1 MRSLA
6 DDLRR
11 RDDEELS
18 EFIRQRAD
26 AVNPIPADMS
36 ELASQASAA
45 ASVRYAIEKLA
56 GPELRVL
63 IALAVAD
70 QPASADVVLVPVE
83 QQAELLRIVQRLWAI
98 GLVWGPR
105 PEGATSEV
113 HVVTAARD
121 AIGAQPEL
129 PATEVAGI
137 DLSLRPITTSELPLA
152 NTLDGQG
159 GQHALAAVT
168 SLSTLAEH
176 WSQHPPT
183 SLKSG
188 GLAVRDVNAVS
199 ELLGTDELTAA
210 FWIEV
215 AAEAGLVGPE
225 DAASAKYAPTVYYDT
240 WRLSDPGQQW
250 APVAAAWLRLDR
262 DIDSVSGQTGDRLSV
277 LAEQPGQAWRR
288 ELRSATLQLLSEV
301 EPGQICEFPD
311 LLEHLAER
319 RPRARRD
326 RLEVVCQSTLRESD
340 LLGITARGAITA
352 LGRAL
357 VEPTVREEQLALKA
371 TAILPPV
378 AEEFVAQA
386 DLTLVVPGPPSPALR
401 RLLSLVADV
410 ESTGGAAVY
419 RVTADSAARALGSGL
434 SPADLIAELNTRSA
448 TPLPQPL
455 EYMINDAARR
465 HGGVRVGTT
474 ASWISSDDESVIAQL
489 LSDPQAARLGLTRL
503 APSVIA
509 STAPAEELMTLAA
522 SAGHI
527 PTVVGADGESVPLS
541 RPVHR
546 SPDPARKDQPG
557 VDDIFVVALT
567 SALRRSELEE
577 PAGVAIAAP
586 RELPRMPTAATAQVL
601 RRAQTQ
607 QVPVWVGYADNAGSM
622 TRRLVDVVATDGGAI
637 SAFDHSHGRIRTL
650 VLSRITGAVLAADIA
665 SADMD
670 PVGTQDG
677 SNSD

>member
-11 RDDEELS
+11 RNDDELS
-18 EFIRQRAD
+18 EFIRQRTD
-26 AVNPIPADMS
+26 AVSPIPADIS

-45 ASVRYAIEKLA
+45 ASVRQAIDKLS

-63 IALAVAD
+63 TALAVVN
-70 QPASADVVLVPVE
+70 QPTSASVVGVPPAQE
-83 QQAELLRIVQRLWAI
+83 AELMGVVQRLWAV
-98 GLVWGPR
+98 GLAWGPR
-105 PEGATSEV
+105 PEDAGSQV

-121 AIGAQPEL
+121 AVGAQAEP
-129 PATEVAGI
+129 PAGDAAEI
-137 DLSLRPITTSELPLA
+137 DLSLRPIITSALPLA

-176 WSQHPPT
+176 WSQNPPT

-199 ELLGTDELTAA
+199 EFLGTDELTAS
-210 FWIEV
+210 FWIEL
-215 AAEAGLVGPE
+215 ASEAGLVGPE
-225 DAASAKYAPTVYYDT
+225 ESASAKYAPTVFYDT

-250 APVAAAWLRLDR
+250 APVAAAWLRLAR

-277 LAEQPGQAWRR
+277 LADQPGQPWRR
-288 ELRSATLQLLSEV
+288 ELRSATLQLLAQV
-301 EPGQICEFPD
+301 PPGQICEFPD
-311 LLEHLAER
+311 LIEHLAER

-326 RLEVVCQSTLRESD
+326 RLEVACHSALRESD

-357 VEPTVREEQLALKA
+357 VEPAVREEQLALTA

-401 RLLSLVADV
+401 RLLGLVADV

-419 RVTADSAARALGSGL
+419 RVTADSATRALGSGL
-434 SPADLIAELNTRSA
+434 SPTDLIAELNTRSA

-455 EYMINDAARR
+455 EYLINDAARR
-465 HGGVRVGTT
+465 HGGVRVGST

-489 LSDPQAARLGLTRL
+489 LADPQAGRLGLTRL

-509 STAPAEELMTLAA
+509 STAPAEELLSLA
-522 SAGHI
+522 SGLGHV
-527 PTVVGADGESVPLS
+527 PTVVGADGESVPLA

-546 SPDPARKDQPG
+546 APDPARKDQPG
-557 VDDIFVVALT
+557 VDDVFVTALT

-601 RRAQTQ
+601 RRAQVQ

-622 TRRLVDVVATDGGAI
+622 TRRLVDVVASDGGAI

-650 VLSRITGAVLAADIA
+650 VLSRITGAVLAADIS

-670 PVGTQDG
+670 PVGNQDG
-677 SNSD
+677 SSND

>member
-1 MRSLA
+1 MLMLSRSCSEQTN
-6 DDLRR
+6 LRR
-11 RDDEELS
+11 HFGSKSLQKPDLLVRRMLPLQS
-18 EFIRQRAD
+18 THRPSTTTPGGF
-26 AVNPIPADMS
+26 PIPAS
-36 ELASQASAA
+36 SGHRWLRHGFAWTEISIPSAA
-45 ASVRYAIEKLA
+45 RQEIAFLCWQSSPGRHGEGNFVAQHFNSCPKWNQAKSASSRICSSTSLN
-56 GPELRVL
+56 
-63 IALAVAD
+63 
-70 QPASADVVLVPVE
+70 VVHAP
-83 QQAELLRIVQRLWAI
+83 
-98 GLVWGPR
+98 
-105 PEGATSEV
+105 GAT
-113 HVVTAARD
+113 A
-121 AIGAQPEL
+121 
-129 PATEVAGI
+129 
-137 DLSLRPITTSELPLA
+137 
-152 NTLDGQG
+152 
-159 GQHALAAVT
+159 
-168 SLSTLAEH
+168 
-176 WSQHPPT
+176 
-183 SLKSG
+183 
-188 GLAVRDVNAVS
+188 
-199 ELLGTDELTAA
+199 
-210 FWIEV
+210 
-215 AAEAGLVGPE
+215 
-225 DAASAKYAPTVYYDT
+225 
-240 WRLSDPGQQW
+240 
-250 APVAAAWLRLDR
+250 LRLCA
-262 DIDSVSGQTGDRLSV
+262 S
-277 LAEQPGQAWRR
+277 
-288 ELRSATLQLLSEV
+288 
-301 EPGQICEFPD
+301 
-311 LLEHLAER
+311 
-319 RPRARRD
+319 RP
-326 RLEVVCQSTLRESD
+326 CGESD

-357 VEPTVREEQLALKA
+357 VEPTVREEQLALTA

-601 RRAQTQ
+601 RRAQN
-607 QVPVWVGYADNAGSM
+607 PAGAG
-622 TRRLVDVVATDGGAI
+622 LGGICRQRWIHDEAP
-637 SAFDHSHGRIRTL
+637 R
-650 VLSRITGAVLAADIA
+650 
-665 SADMD
+665 
-670 PVGTQDG
+670 
-677 SNSD
+677 